1 MEVPDATTLLNIK
14 EIIMASFCTKCGA
27 EVPPDK
33 QFCTACGASS
43 AAGAAVVATA
53 QPLVA
58 RGCCSGG
65 GSAVKIILV
74 IVAIFVGLGIVG
86 AGIFGYSMWRVSRA
100 IHVSGGSGPDRQVTI
115 HTQDGTVTAN
125 TSEKFSASDL
135 GTEIYPS
142 AQAGHGSMRMEL
154 PTGSMVTAVFVT
166 SDSKDQVLA
175 FYKATLGSAAT
186 VIDTQDGAILTLPKG
201 QQESVMV
208 TISSKSSEHDGKTK
222 IAIVHTKT
230 NKPS

>member
-27 EVPPDK
+27 AVPPDK

-53 QPLVA
+53 QPA
-58 RGCCSGG
+58 AAPAGAGS

-86 AGIFGYSMWRVSRA
+86 AGIFGYSMWRISRA
-100 IHVSGGSGPDRQVTI
+100 VHVSGGSGPDRQVTI

-142 AQAGHGSMRMEL
+142 AQAGHGSMRMEM

-175 FYKATLGSAAT
+175 FYKTTLGSAAT

-208 TISSKSSEHDGKTK
+208 TISSKSSNNDGKTK